1 MNDLYSS
8 HYKYKKENKEQN
20 KYLHINS
27 YKNNIFTLRL
37 IGTYSW
43 NITTV
48 KAILGGKQIKEEQLV
63 SYYTACDDKPFIL
76 KNIESIIKRID
87 PDY

>member
-1 MNDLYSS
+1 M
-8 HYKYKKENKEQN
+8 
-20 KYLHINS
+20 
-27 YKNNIFTLRL
+27 FTLRL

-48 KAILGGKQIKEEQLV
+48 KSILGGKQIKEDKLV

-76 KNIESIIKRID
+76 KHIQSINKRID
-87 PDY
+87 PDYWQIKDGIFRNA